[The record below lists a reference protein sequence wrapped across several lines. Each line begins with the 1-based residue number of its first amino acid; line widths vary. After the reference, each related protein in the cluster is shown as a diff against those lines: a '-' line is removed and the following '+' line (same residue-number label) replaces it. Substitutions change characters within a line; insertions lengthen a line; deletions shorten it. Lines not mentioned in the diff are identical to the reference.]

1 MSKKGVGGVENS
13 TRSNPN
19 HTDEEDNK
27 VQGMEVIC
35 LWEHPERKDW
45 DFFLPCASAQ
55 EARYVRV
62 SSNLVNS
69 QQWCFPEGCLF
80 YSFIYSANIY

>member
-45 DFFLPCASAQ
+45 DFFPAMRISTRGKVC
-55 EARYVRV
+55 EGKFKP
-62 SSNLVNS
+62 S
-69 QQWCFPEGCLF
+69 Q
-80 YSFIYSANIY
+80 